1 METVREQLVKK
12 PTEQSD
18 KIKQYGILALSLFL
32 AMAAVILIYS
42 FMGGLF
48 MIMGLLLAGIIL
60 WGGYTISGMINI
72 EYEYCIAGSELS
84 VDKIID
90 RRKRKTLCSFSLR
103 GADGFYSGKKELSG
117 VTVISATG
125 EGDVYTIEY
134 KDEKYGRTLLQ
145 FTPDERTIEMIS
157 PYLPRLS
164 K

>member
-18 KIKQYGILALSLFL
+18 KVKQYGILALSLFL
-32 AMAAVILIYS
+32 AMAAVILVFS

-90 RRKRKTLCSFSLR
+90 RRKRRTLCSLSLK
-103 GADGFYSGKKELSG
+103 GAGGY
-117 VTVISATG
+117 
-125 EGDVYTIEY
+125 
-134 KDEKYGRTLLQ
+134 
-145 FTPDERTIEMIS
+145 
-157 PYLPRLS
+157 
-164 K
+164 